1 MRRFSNPA
9 SRQAIGTALAA
20 ALMLGTAGTARAAE
34 NAADTT
40 GDDSEIIVT
49 AQRRAQ
55 TANSVGIT
63 LSVTTAEAIRARRI
77 TEVANL
83 PQLSPNVAVKENI
96 PGLVPVITIR
106 GVGLN
111 DFSATNSPS
120 AGVYVDDVYLGSL
133 ALMDFN
139 FFDLERLE
147 ILKGPQGTL
156 YGRNATA
163 GAINVISA
171 PPKLGV
177 TEGRIAGSFGNYL
190 AGDVEGTVNL
200 PLGDTL
206 ALRLSAKGL
215 WQGDGFFYDTLRDRN
230 LGRRA
235 DLVGRAQL
243 LWQPDDVWKVTL
255 KVEGQHTRSQLG
267 APEFFG
273 AIRGPGTPAS
283 AECPGS
289 QSCINFLGYSDTD
302 GDPFRG
308 AWSYDP
314 SFHANK
320 IAVTGRIEARL
331 GEVQLTSI
339 TSYID
344 FNRTWGVDTD
354 ASPMAILDFITKDD
368 VKQFSQELRASGT
381 TGQLTWIVGASFLK
395 DHIVTS
401 YDGNLP
407 ALLNTTTFTSSD
419 QHTDAYAVFAD
430 LDWQITPTLSLLAGG
445 RYTYEERR
453 NIGSTIDL
461 VSLPPASFLSFAPFG
476 APPVTL
482 AAVDDEI
489 TDNQW
494 SWKVG
499 LNWKPSEVTLVYG
512 SITKGVKSGGF
523 FAGVATNSGQLIPY
537 RPESL
542 IAYEVGLKQR
552 FPDAGLNLTAS
563 SFYYDYSDV
572 QTFIRDTVGGLPIQ
586 RLGNV
591 DNAKIY
597 GADIDLAWTALTGLD
612 LNLGIG
618 LLHSELGGF
627 ATSNGDVPKG
637 NRLPDAPEF
646 SANFGASYTF
656 DLSDSLAL
664 RFQTDA
670 RYSGFAFKDAINDPV
685 IAAEAFW
692 VVNGRIALLNQDR
705 WEFAVWAKN
714 LFDERYVTQGINQSA
729 LGNGFRVYGAPRTFG
744 VSATLN
750 FR

>member
-1 MRRFSNPA
+1 MA
-9 SRQAIGTALAA
+9 SYRVLGAALAVGLSCSGSA
-20 ALMLGTAGTARAAE
+20 GAQTAET
-34 NAADTT
+34 
-40 GDDSEIIVT
+40 DDQSEIIVT

-55 TANSVGIT
+55 SARDVGIT
-63 LSVTTAEAIRARRI
+63 ITVASADAIRRQRI
-77 TEVANL
+77 QEVASL

-120 AGVYVDDVYLGSL
+120 AGVYVDEVYLGSL

-139 FFDLERLE
+139 FFDLQRLE

-171 PPKLGV
+171 QPKLGV
-177 TEGRIAGSFGNYL
+177 NEGRVAGSFGNYM
-190 AGDVEGTVNL
+190 AGDLEGAINV
-200 PLGDTL
+200 PLGETV
-206 ALRLSAKGL
+206 ALRVSAKGL

-273 AIRGPGTPAS
+273 AIPGPATPAG
-283 AECPGS
+283 ATCPGD
-289 QSCINFLGYSDTD
+289 QRCINFLGYSDTD

-314 SFHANK
+314 IFNANK
-320 IAVTGRIEARL
+320 LAVTGRIEAQL
-331 GEVQLTSI
+331 GGVQLTSI
-339 TSYID
+339 TGYID
-344 FNRTWGVDTD
+344 FNRIWGVDTD
-354 ASPMAILDFITKDD
+354 ASPFAILDFITKDD
-368 VKQFSQELRASGT
+368 VKQFSQELRAAGSSDK
-381 TGQLTWIVGASFLK
+381 LTWMVGASFLK
-395 DHIVTS
+395 DHIFSS

-419 QHTDAYAVFAD
+419 QRTEAYAAFAD
-430 LDWQITPTLSLLAGG
+430 LEWQIAPTLSLLVGG
-445 RYTYEERR
+445 RYTYEERS
-453 NIGSTIDL
+453 NVGSTVDL
-461 VSLPPASFLSFAPFG
+461 VSLPPASFLSMAPFG
-476 APPVTL
+476 SPPVTL
-482 AAVDDEI
+482 AAVNAKI

-494 SWKVG
+494 SWKAG
-499 LNWKPSEVTLVYG
+499 LNWKPGPQTLVYG
-512 SITKGVKSGGF
+512 SVTRGVKSGGF

-537 RPESL
+537 RPEAI
-542 IAYEVGLKQR
+542 IAYELGIKQGI
-552 FPDAGLNLTAS
+552 PEAGISLNAS

-591 DNAKIY
+591 KEAEIY
-597 GADIDLAWTALTGLD
+597 GADLDLAWAAAKGLD
-612 LNLGIG
+612 LTIGVG
-618 LLHSELGGF
+618 LLHSRLGAF
-627 ATSNGDVPKG
+627 ATSNGDVPAG
-637 NRLPDAPEF
+637 NRLPDAPSF
-646 SANFGASYTF
+646 SANIGASYTI

-664 RFQTDA
+664 RFQTDT
-670 RYSGFAFKDAINDPV
+670 RYSGYAFKDAINDPV
-685 IAAEAFW
+685 VAADAFW
-692 VVNGRIALLNQDR
+692 VVNGRIALLNDDR
-705 WEFAVWAKN
+705 WDVSIWAKN

-744 VSATLN
+744 VSAAIN

>member
-1 MRRFSNPA
+1 MRTSRAIA
-9 SRQAIGTALAA
+9 SYRVIGTVLAVGLSCSGSA
-20 ALMLGTAGTARAAE
+20 SAQT
-34 NAADTT
+34 ADTN
-40 GDDSEIIVT
+40 DQSEIIVT

-55 TANSVGIT
+55 SARDVGIT
-63 LSVTTAEAIRARRI
+63 MTVATADAIRTQRI
-77 TEVANL
+77 QEVANL

-139 FFDLERLE
+139 FFDLQRIE

-171 PPKLGV
+171 QPKLGV
-177 TEGRIAGSFGNYL
+177 TEGRIAGSFGNYM
-190 AGDVEGTVNL
+190 AGDLEGAINV
-200 PLGDTL
+200 PLGETV
-206 ALRLSAKGL
+206 ALRVSAKGL
-215 WQGDGFFYDTLRDRN
+215 WQGDGFFFDTLRNRN

-255 KVEGQHTRSQLG
+255 KVEGQRTRSQLG

-273 AIRGPGTPAS
+273 AIPGPATPAG
-283 AECPGS
+283 ATCPGD
-289 QSCINFLGYSDTD
+289 QRCINFLGYSDTD

-314 SFHANK
+314 IFNGNK
-320 IAVTGRIEARL
+320 IAVTGRIEAKL
-331 GEVQLTSI
+331 GGVQLTSI

-344 FNRTWGVDTD
+344 FNRIWGVDTD
-354 ASPMAILDFITKDD
+354 ASPFAILDFITKDD
-368 VKQFSQELRASGT
+368 VKQFSQELRAAGST
-381 TGQLTWIVGASFLK
+381 DKLTWTVGASFLK
-395 DHIVTS
+395 DHIFSS

-419 QHTDAYAVFAD
+419 QRTEAYAAFAD
-430 LDWQITPTLSLLAGG
+430 LEWQIAPTLSLLVGG
-445 RYTYEERR
+445 RYTYEERS
-453 NIGSTIDL
+453 NVGSTVDL
-461 VSLPPASFLSFAPFG
+461 VSRPPASFLSMAPFG
-476 APPVTL
+476 SAPVTL
-482 AAVDDEI
+482 AAVNATI

-494 SWKVG
+494 SWKAG
-499 LNWKPSEVTLVYG
+499 LNWKPGAQTLVYG
-512 SITKGVKSGGF
+512 SITRGVKSGGF

-537 RPESL
+537 RPEAITAFEL
-542 IAYEVGLKQR
+542 GIKQGV
-552 FPDAGLNLTAS
+552 PEAGLSLNAS
-563 SFYYDYSDV
+563 TFYYDYSDV

-591 DNAKIY
+591 KDAEIY
-597 GADIDLAWTALTGLD
+597 GADIDLAWAAAKGLD
-612 LNLGIG
+612 LSVGVG
-618 LLHSELGGF
+618 LLHSRLGAF
-627 ATSNGDVPKG
+627 ATSNGNVAAG
-637 NRLPDAPEF
+637 NRLPDAPSF
-646 SANFGASYTF
+646 SANVGARYTI

-670 RYSGFAFKDAINDPV
+670 RYSGYAFKDAINDPV
-685 IAAEAFW
+685 IAANAFW
-692 VVNGRIALLNQDR
+692 VVNGRISLLNDDR
-705 WEFAVWAKN
+705 WDVSIWAKN

-744 VSATLN
+744 ISAAIN

>member
-1 MRRFSNPA
+1 MQLFQTSVSHRAMA
-9 SRQAIGTALAA
+9 SALAVA
-20 ALMLGTAGTARAAE
+20 IIAGSATAARAADA
-34 NAADTT
+34 AADE
-40 GDDSEIIVT
+40 GDEIFVT

-55 TANSVGIT
+55 SANDVGIT
-63 LSVTTAEAIRARRI
+63 LQVATADTIRAQRI
-77 TEVANL
+77 VEVANL

-133 ALMDFN
+133 ALMNFN

-171 PPKLGV
+171 QPKLGV
-177 TEGRIAGSFGNYL
+177 TEGRIAGSFGNYT
-190 AGDVEGTVNL
+190 AGDIEGAVNV
-200 PLGDTL
+200 PLGDTV
-206 ALRLSAKGL
+206 ALRVAAKGQ
-215 WQGDGFFYDTLRDRN
+215 WQGDGFFYDVLRKQN

-235 DLVGRAQL
+235 ELLGRAQL
-243 LWQPDDVWKVTL
+243 LWQPDDVWKVSL

-267 APEFFG
+267 AAEFFG
-273 AIRGPGTPAS
+273 AIRGPNTPAS
-283 AECPGS
+283 ATCPGS
-289 QSCINFLGYSDTD
+289 QSCINFLGYSDSD

-314 SFHANK
+314 IFQANQ
-320 IAVTGRIEARL
+320 IAATGRIEANL
-331 GEVQLTSI
+331 GNVTLTSI
-339 TSYID
+339 TAYID
-344 FNRTWGVDTD
+344 FNRIWGVDTD
-354 ASPMAILDFITKDD
+354 ASPQAILDFITKDD
-368 VKQFSQELRASGT
+368 VKQFSQELRAAGKT
-381 TGQLTWIVGASFLK
+381 ALLTWTVGASFLT
-395 DHIVTS
+395 DHIFSS

-407 ALLNTTTFTSSD
+407 ALLNTTTYTSSD

-430 LDWQITPTLSLLAGG
+430 LEWQLSDTLSLLTGG
-445 RYTYEERR
+445 RYTYEKRR
-453 NIGSTIDL
+453 NVGSTVDL
-461 VSLPPASFLSFAPFG
+461 VSRPPASFLSMAPFG
-476 APPVTL
+476 SKPVTL
-482 AAVDDEI
+482 AAVNAQI

-499 LNWKPSEVTLVYG
+499 LNWQPTTTTLVYG

-537 RPESL
+537 KPESL
-542 IAYEVGLKQR
+542 ISYEIGLKQR
-552 FPDAGLNLTAS
+552 IPDAGLNFTAS

-591 DNAKIY
+591 KDASIY
-597 GADIDLAWTALTGLD
+597 GADIDLAWNPVKGLD
-612 LNLGIG
+612 LNAGIG
-618 LLHSELGGF
+618 LLHTELGAF
-627 ATSNGDVPKG
+627 ATSNGAVPKG
-637 NRLPDAPEF
+637 NRLPDAPGF
-646 SANFGASYTF
+646 SANLGGSYAF
-656 DLSDSLAL
+656 DLGDTRQL
-664 RFQTDA
+664 RFQVDA
-670 RYSGFAFKDAINDPV
+670 RYSGFAYKDAINDPT
-685 IAAEAFW
+685 IAADSFW
-692 VVNGRIALLNQDR
+692 VVNGRIVLADDGG
-705 WEFAVWAKN
+705 WEISAWAKN

-744 VSATLN
+744 VSAAMT
-750 FR
+750 FK

>member
-1 MRRFSNPA
+1 MRCVGNAGSQ
-9 SRQAIGTALAA
+9 QAIGTALATIF
-20 ALMLGTAGTARAAE
+20 MLGTASTAL
-34 NAADTT
+34 AADAAT
-40 GDDSEIIVT
+40 DDNEIIVT
-49 AQRRAQ
+49 AQRRVQ
-55 TANSVGIT
+55 SANNVGIT

-77 TEVANL
+77 TEVSNL

-171 PPKLGV
+171 QPKLGV

-190 AGDVEGTVNL
+190 AGDVEGAINV

-206 ALRLSAKGL
+206 ALRVSAKGL

-255 KVEGQHTRSQLG
+255 KVEGQHTRSELG

-273 AIRGPGTPAS
+273 AIRGPNTPAS
-283 AECPGS
+283 AVCPGS

-314 SFHANK
+314 IFNANK
-320 IAVTGRIEARL
+320 IAVTGRVEARL
-331 GEVQLTSI
+331 GEVRLTSI

-344 FNRTWGVDTD
+344 FNRIWGVDTD
-354 ASPMAILDFITKDD
+354 ASPLAILDFITKDG
-368 VKQFSQELRASGT
+368 VKQFSQELRAAGST
-381 TGQLTWIVGASFLK
+381 SLLTWMVGASFLK

-430 LDWQITPTLSLLAGG
+430 TEWQVAPTLSLLAGG
-445 RYTYEERR
+445 RYTYEKRR

-461 VSLPPASFLSFAPFG
+461 VSRPPASFLSFAPFG
-476 APPVTL
+476 SPPVTL
-482 AAVDDEI
+482 AAIDARI

-499 LNWKPSEVTLVYG
+499 LNWKPSDMTLVYG
-512 SITKGVKSGGF
+512 SITR
-523 FAGVATNSGQLIPY
+523 GQLVPY
-537 RPESL
+537 RPES
-542 IAYEVGLKQR
+542 IISYEVGLKQR

-591 DNAKIY
+591 KDAAIY
-597 GADIDLAWTALTGLD
+597 GADIDLAWTAVKGLE
-612 LNLGIG
+612 LNAGIG
-618 LLHSELGGF
+618 LLHSELGTF
-627 ATSNGDVPKG
+627 ATSNGNVPKG
-637 NRLPDAPEF
+637 NRLPDAPTF
-646 SANFGASYTF
+646 SANLAASYTF
-656 DLSDSLAL
+656 DVSDSLAL

-670 RYSGFAFKDAINDPV
+670 RYSSFAYKDAINDPI
-685 IAAEAFW
+685 IAADAFW
-692 VVNGRIALLNQDR
+692 VANGRVALVNQNG
-705 WEFAVWAKN
+705 WEVSVWAKN

-729 LGNGFRVYGAPRTFG
+729 LGNGFRVYGPPRTFG
-744 VSATLN
+744 ISAAMN

>member
-1 MRRFSNPA
+1 MRVSGTKA
-9 SRQAIGTALAA
+9 SYRVMGTAMVLAVAMGA
-20 ALMLGTAGTARAAE
+20 AGQASAAE
-34 NAADTT
+34 AVEDEN
-40 GDDSEIIVT
+40 EIIVT

-55 TANSVGIT
+55 SANDVGIT
-63 LSVTTAEAIRARRI
+63 LTVANAEAIRAQRI
-77 TEVANL
+77 QGVSNL

-163 GAINVISA
+163 GAINVITA
-171 PPKLGV
+171 QPKLGV
-177 TEGRIAGSFGNYL
+177 TEGRVAGTFGNYL
-190 AGDVEGTVNL
+190 TGEIEGAVNV

-206 ALRLSAKGL
+206 ALRVAAKGM
-215 WQGDGFFYDTLRDRN
+215 WQGDGFFYDTQRDRN

-235 DLVGRAQL
+235 DLLGRAQL
-243 LWQPDDVWKVTL
+243 LWQPDDVWKLSL
-255 KVEGQHTRSQLG
+255 KVEGQHTRSELG

-273 AIRGPGTPAS
+273 AIRGPSTPANV
-283 AECPGS
+283 ACPGD

-314 SFHANK
+314 IFNANK
-320 IAVTGRIEARL
+320 YAVTGRIEARL
-331 GEVQLTSI
+331 GQVQLTSI

-344 FNRTWGVDTD
+344 FDRIWGVDTD
-354 ASPMAILDFITKDD
+354 ASPFAILDFITKDS
-368 VKQFSQELRASGT
+368 VKQFSQELRASQST
-381 TGQLTWIVGASFLK
+381 DQFTWMAGASFLK

-419 QHTDAYAVFAD
+419 QRTEAYALFAD
-430 LDWQITPTLSLLAGG
+430 VEWKIASTLSLLAGG
-445 RYTYEERR
+445 RYTYEKRS
-453 NIGSTIDL
+453 NVGSTIDL

-476 APPVTL
+476 SPPVTL
-482 AAVDDEI
+482 AAVDAEI

-494 SWKVG
+494 SWKAG
-499 LNWKPSEVTLVYG
+499 LNWTPTEQTLVYG
-512 SITKGVKSGGF
+512 SITRGVKSGGF
-523 FAGVATNSGQLIPY
+523 FAGVATNSGQLVPY
-537 RPESL
+537 KPESI
-542 IAYEVGLKQR
+542 IAYEVGLKQSV
-552 FPDAGLNLTAS
+552 PDAGLNFNGS
-563 SFYYDYSDV
+563 VFYYDYSDV
-572 QTFIRDTVGGLPIQ
+572 QTFIRDTVGNLPIQ

-591 DNAKIY
+591 EDAEIY
-597 GADIDLAWTALTGLD
+597 GADLD
-612 LNLGIG
+612 LNWAATRNFNLNVGIG
-618 LLHSELGGF
+618 LLHSRLGAF
-627 ATSNGDVPKG
+627 ATSSGDVPAG
-637 NRLPDAPEF
+637 NRLPDAPSF
-646 SANFGASYTF
+646 SANAGAAYTI

-664 RFQTDA
+664 RFQADV
-670 RYSGFAFKDAINDPV
+670 RYSGYAFKDAINDPI
-685 IAAEAFW
+685 IAADEFW
-692 VVNGRIALLNQDR
+692 VVNGRITMLKDDR
-705 WEFAVWAKN
+705 WDISVWAKN

-744 VSATLN
+744 VSAALN